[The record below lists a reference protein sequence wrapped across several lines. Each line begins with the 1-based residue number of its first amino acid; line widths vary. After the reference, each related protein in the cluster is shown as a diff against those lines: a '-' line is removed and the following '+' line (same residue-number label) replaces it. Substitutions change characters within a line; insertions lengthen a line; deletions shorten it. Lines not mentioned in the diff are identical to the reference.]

1 MCPSPDSTLSL
12 AFEAFP
18 EPLAI
23 LRDDAIDARNAA
35 WRAQLGEASSLRACI
50 DPADHPALADALTRA
65 QRGRASLTA
74 RLAGTGDAC
83 AFTLWP
89 AGEAALC
96 VRLDDPPRAA
106 PPAEPISS
114 KERVVLRMFDSIDAC
129 VWAIRRDGTI
139 TLSEG
144 NALAHYGLKP
154 GQTVGLNA
162 FQIYPEGS
170 VARRST
176 ERTLAGERV
185 RNELLEKDVHWVEF
199 TEPVR
204 GEDGTVEA
212 MVGLVLNV
220 KDNLQDT
227 HTARHLMEVINTLP
241 LLVWAMDADGTS
253 TLSAGK
259 ALDLWGLAPG
269 QVVGQNLFDI
279 YRDNLLIQAQ
289 LRQVLAGE
297 DVTVEMEMVGR
308 TWRVEYHPSRN
319 GLGEV
324 VGVYAI
330 MHDLTDRIQ
339 AEQRIREQ
347 LATIEAQ
354 QRAIAELISPVIEV
368 WNGVLVVPLIGTLD
382 AGRAALLTERL
393 LERVVQRRA
402 AFAILDLTG
411 IDALDTQR
419 AHYLV
424 RILRSLEL
432 LGCTGLFSG
441 LRPGVA
447 AAMVT
452 LDIEIPRGRT
462 HPTLADA
469 LRRCLRSPAL
479 RA

>member
-1 MCPSPDSTLSL
+1 M
-12 AFEAFP
+12 
-18 EPLAI
+18 
-23 LRDDAIDARNAA
+23 
-35 WRAQLGEASSLRACI
+35 
-50 DPADHPALADALTRA
+50 
-65 QRGRASLTA
+65 
-74 RLAGTGDAC
+74 
-83 AFTLWP
+83 
-89 AGEAALC
+89 
-96 VRLDDPPRAA
+96 
-106 PPAEPISS
+106 
-114 KERVVLRMFDSIDAC
+114 
-129 VWAIRRDGTI
+129 WAIRRDGII

-144 NALAHYGLKP
+144 NALARYGLKP

-368 WNGVLVVPLIGTLD
+368 WNGVLVVPLIGTLE
-382 AGRAALLTERL
+382 AHPPHPGRRPPPLSPLARAARLTQT
-393 LERVVQRRA
+393 VAPATPRA
-402 AFAILDLTG
+402 
-411 IDALDTQR
+411 
-419 AHYLV
+419 
-424 RILRSLEL
+424 S
-432 LGCTGLFSG
+432 
-441 LRPGVA
+441 
-447 AAMVT
+447 
-452 LDIEIPRGRT
+452 
-462 HPTLADA
+462 
-469 LRRCLRSPAL
+469 RSPRRSTRRTAITTSA
-479 RA
+479 R

>member
-1 MCPSPDSTLSL
+1 
-12 AFEAFP
+12 
-18 EPLAI
+18 
-23 LRDDAIDARNAA
+23 
-35 WRAQLGEASSLRACI
+35 
-50 DPADHPALADALTRA
+50 
-65 QRGRASLTA
+65 
-74 RLAGTGDAC
+74 
-83 AFTLWP
+83 
-89 AGEAALC
+89 
-96 VRLDDPPRAA
+96 
-106 PPAEPISS
+106 
-114 KERVVLRMFDSIDAC
+114 
-129 VWAIRRDGTI
+129 
-139 TLSEG
+139 
-144 NALAHYGLKP
+144 
-154 GQTVGLNA
+154 
-162 FQIYPEGS
+162 
-170 VARRST
+170 
-176 ERTLAGERV
+176 
-185 RNELLEKDVHWVEF
+185 
-199 TEPVR
+199 
-204 GEDGTVEA
+204 
-212 MVGLVLNV
+212 
-220 KDNLQDT
+220 
-227 HTARHLMEVINTLP
+227 
-241 LLVWAMDADGTS
+241 
-253 TLSAGK
+253 
-259 ALDLWGLAPG
+259 
-269 QVVGQNLFDI
+269 
-279 YRDNLLIQAQ
+279 
-289 LRQVLAGE
+289 VLAGE